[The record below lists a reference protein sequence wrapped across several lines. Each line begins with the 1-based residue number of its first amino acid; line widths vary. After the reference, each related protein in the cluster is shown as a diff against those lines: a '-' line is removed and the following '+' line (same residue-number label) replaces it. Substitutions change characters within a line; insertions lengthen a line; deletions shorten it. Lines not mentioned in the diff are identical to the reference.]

1 MTRRRIAAAFISV
14 AALLF
19 GGRWIAGLVARRAW
33 AADFGPAAEQWVTE
47 LAVLTLLLDVAGAV
61 FAALWF
67 ALNLVVVVRGIERV
81 QLSRAV
87 PDGEIRESVRPATL
101 LNAALGTGV
110 VLGLLSGGDLSTRW
124 PDVALAWEG
133 VRTGL
138 AEPLL
143 GQDAGVYLAQLPLW
157 RFVHELLWLLG
168 LTALLMVTLLYLAIG
183 AIRWIDS
190 RPAITDHA
198 RRHLGWL
205 TAILA
210 LVLAT
215 GYLIEPLEW
224 IASGPESVARGS
236 FALVELGA
244 PVLTGFAIATALLS
258 LLWAFKGRHAVF
270 LAGWFLL
277 LGASAVLHY
286 VLPSFR
292 RGSGEGTARDAV
304 LARALNA
311 EPAALGTLQDTVTVG
326 AADEAPPRFSLWGPR
341 AATNA
346 VLTDSLARALA
357 ADPAPLDHDGGAPGW
372 LVMRD
377 VRGGRAEVVAL
388 RDDRT
393 LPDGGAAPAAGGE
406 LRARLELDAVRPGAA
421 PLVIG
426 REAHGPALGGM
437 GQRVLLA
444 WALQAPDLL
453 RRQDAGAR
461 GAWLLDPRQ
470 RLAALLPFAEWGDP
484 VLRAVDGR
492 IMWLVPGYLIGR
504 AYPLAEPVP
513 WRDGTVPYV
522 RAAFLAAI
530 DAETGRPRIALRDD
544 AGPLGDAW
552 ARIVGPLIEPPG
564 ALPAALRRAEPYP
577 AALLAAQA
585 RMLERRDA
593 SLGRL
598 QAAGSDG
605 HLLEQVWRPELE
617 SPSRVA
623 LFESAERRELTAV
636 LEGQT
641 LNGRP
646 RLLLRRFA
654 SEAMPGLSV
663 LPGRWARMPSFTQLR
678 DSVRAAQG
686 EFEESPVRL
695 AFDGPRPMALQA
707 WYARREART
716 PPQLAWV
723 SVAAGERLGAGRS
736 FVEAWE
742 NLRGRTVPGVPGA
755 GRGSLEDARR
765 WVRAADEALRRGDL
779 AGFARAFEALR
790 QSVERAPR

>member
-1 MTRRRIAAAFISV
+1 MTRRRIAAAFVSV

-19 GGRWIAGLVARRAW
+19 GGRWIAGLVARRVW
-33 AADFGPAAEQWVTE
+33 AAEFGPAAAQWVTE
-47 LAVLTLLLDVAGAV
+47 MAVMTLLLDVAGASL
-61 FAALWF
+61 AAIWF

-87 PDGEIRESVRPATL
+87 PDGEIRESIRPATL
-101 LNAALGTGV
+101 LNVALATGV
-110 VLGLLSGGDLSTRW
+110 ILGVLAGGDLSTRW
-124 PDVALAWEG
+124 PDVALASAG
-133 VRTGL
+133 VTTGL

-143 GQDAGVYLAQLPLW
+143 GQDAGVYLAQLPFW
-157 RFVHELLWLLG
+157 HFVHELLWLL
-168 LTALLMVTLLYLAIG
+168 ALAALVLVTLLYLAIG
-183 AIRWIDS
+183 AIRWIDG

-205 TAILA
+205 TAVLA
-210 LVLAT
+210 LVLAS
-215 GYLIEPLEW
+215 GYLLEPLEW
-224 IASGPESVARGS
+224 VASGPESVARGS

-244 PVLTGFAIATALLS
+244 PVLTGFAIATAMLS
-258 LLWAFKGRHAVF
+258 LVWAYKGRHAVF

-277 LGASAVLHY
+277 LAASAVLHY

-292 RGSGEGTARDAV
+292 RGSGEGAARDAV

-311 EPAALGTLQDTVTVG
+311 EPAALAGLQDTIVVG
-326 AADEAPPRFSLWGPR
+326 AAEEAPPRLSLWSHR
-341 AATNA
+341 AASSAALADT
-346 VLTDSLARALA
+346 LARVLA
-357 ADPAPLDHDGGAPGW
+357 ADPAPLDHDAGAPGW
-372 LVMRD
+372 LVLRD
-377 VRGGRAEVVAL
+377 VRGSRADVVAL

-393 LPDGGAAPAAGGE
+393 LPDGGVAPAAGGE

-421 PLVIG
+421 PLVLG
-426 REAHGPALGGM
+426 REAHGPRLGGL
-437 GQRVLLA
+437 GRRLLLA
-444 WALQAPDLL
+444 WALQAPDML
-453 RRQDAGAR
+453 RRQDEEAR

-492 IMWLVPGYLIGR
+492 ITWLVPGYLIGR
-504 AYPLAEPVP
+504 AYPLADPVP

-544 AGPLGDAW
+544 AGPLGEAW
-552 ARIVGPLIEPPG
+552 ARIVGPLIEPLN
-564 ALPAALRRAEPYP
+564 ALPSAVRRAEPYP

-585 RMLERRDA
+585 RMLERRDGA
-593 SLGRL
+593 IGRL
-598 QAAGSDG
+598 QPAASDG

-617 SPSRVA
+617 SPARVA

-654 SEAMPGLSV
+654 AEAIPGLSV
-663 LPGRWARMPSFTQLR
+663 LPGRWARMPTFTQLR

-686 EFEESPVRL
+686 EFEEGPVRL
-695 AFDGPRPMALQA
+695 AFDGPRPIALQV
-707 WYARREART
+707 WYARRDGRQ
-716 PPQLAWV
+716 PPQVAWV
-723 SVAAGERLGAGRS
+723 GVASGERLGAGRS

-742 NLRGRTVPGVPGA
+742 NLRGRTVPGVAGS
-755 GRGSLEDARR
+755 GRGAMEEARR
-765 WVRAADEALRRGDL
+765 WLRAADAALRRGDL
-779 AGFARAFEALR
+779 AGFARAFDALR
-790 QSVERAPR
+790 QTLERTPP